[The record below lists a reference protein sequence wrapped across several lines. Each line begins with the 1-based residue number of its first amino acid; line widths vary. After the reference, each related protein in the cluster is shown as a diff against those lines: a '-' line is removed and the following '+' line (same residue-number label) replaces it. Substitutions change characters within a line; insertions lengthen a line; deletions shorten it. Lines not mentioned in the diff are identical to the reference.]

1 VTSLTGAVRETNVD
15 ALIVTPSFLP
25 GHGGIETYL
34 AGLCAELGS
43 RVAVLAPETRGG
55 EHLPRDLGFQ
65 TIGYPGSMVFP
76 GTDEL
81 RAIRA
86 AADLVGVDR
95 ILFGTPWPLI
105 LLGPRLARTGLR
117 YGTVVHGAE
126 MIAPSAVPV
135 LRHRLIGAM
144 LQADLLLPVSEYTE
158 ASLRRLFGGRNMPTT
173 AILRARIDFAR
184 FAKAAGGIDARRR
197 LGLIAT
203 DRIILT
209 LGRLVRRKGV
219 HRLIDAMP
227 RINEL
232 LPDAVLV
239 VVGTGPEERSLRK
252 RATRSGAKIV
262 FAGAVG
268 DEEAAALYDAA
279 DVFALAVSDRW
290 FGLEAE
296 GLGVVLLEA
305 SASGTP
311 CVTGVSGG
319 TTEAVANGETGF
331 VVDARDGSQLVD
343 RIAALLANPALNAE
357 MGRRAQ
363 EHVSSSFSNRELPG
377 PLTQW
382 LAGRYDSISTI
393 EKGAEYANPS
403 VGAKKQPRLKR
414 RGPYPK
420 RPREDRPQAKR
431 Y

>member
-1 VTSLTGAVRETNVD
+1 VTSLGEVVQEKNVD
-15 ALIVTPSFLP
+15 SLIVTPSFLP

-55 EHLPRDLGFQ
+55 EHLPRNLGYE
-65 TIGYPGSMVFP
+65 TIGYPGSMLYP
-76 GTDEL
+76 GTDVL
-81 RAIRA
+81 RAIEA
-86 AADLVGVDR
+86 AADSLGVDR
-95 ILFGTPWPLI
+95 ILLGTPWPLI
-105 LLGPRLARTGLR
+105 LLGPRLIRKGLR
-117 YGTVVHGAE
+117 YATVVHGAE

-135 LRHRLIGAM
+135 LRHRLIDAL
-144 LQADLLLPVSEYTE
+144 LQADLLLPVSAYTE
-158 ASLRRLFGGRNMPTT
+158 ASLQRLLRDRDMPPT
-173 AILRARIDFAR
+173 AILRARID
-184 FAKAAGGIDARRR
+184 AGPFPTGTGVDARSTLGVARR
-197 LGLIAT
+197 

-209 LGRLVRRKGV
+209 LGRLVKRKGV

-232 LPDAVLV
+232 NPDAVLV
-239 VVGTGPEERSLRK
+239 VAGAGPEERSLRIK
-252 RATRSGAKIV
+252 VARTGARVI
-262 FAGAVG
+262 FAGAVD

-279 DVFALAVSDRW
+279 DVFALAVSNRW

-319 TTEAVANGETGF
+319 TTEAVVDGETGF

-343 RIAALLANPALNAE
+343 RISALLANSALNAQL
-357 MGRRAQ
+357 GRRAR
-363 EHVSSSFSNRELPG
+363 EHVMNNFSNRELPG
-377 PLTQW
+377 ALTQW
-382 LAGRYDSISTI
+382 LAGRYDSVSTI
-393 EKGAEYANPS
+393 KRGAEYANPS
-403 VGAKKQPRLKR
+403 VGAGKQPRFKR
-414 RGPYPK
+414 RGPHPK
-420 RPREDRPQAKR
+420 GPREDRPQAKR

>member
-1 VTSLTGAVRETNVD
+1 VTSLSEAVQEKNVD

-55 EHLPRDLGFQ
+55 KHLPRDLGYE
-65 TIGYPGSMVFP
+65 TIGYPGSLLFP
-76 GTDEL
+76 GADVL
-81 RAIRA
+81 RAIEA
-86 AADLVGVDR
+86 AADSLGVDR

-105 LLGPRLARTGLR
+105 LLGPRILRTGLR
-117 YGTVVHGAE
+117 YATVVHGAE
-126 MIAPSAVPV
+126 MLAPSAVPV
-135 LRHRLIGAM
+135 LRRRLIGAM
-144 LQADLLLPVSEYTE
+144 LQADLLLPVSAYTE
-158 ASLRRLFGGRNMPTT
+158 ASLQRLLRGRDMPTT
-173 AILRARIDFAR
+173 AILRARIDFGR
-184 FAKAAGGIDARRR
+184 FPKVAGGVDARSR
-197 LGLIAT
+197 LGLAGS

-209 LGRLVRRKGV
+209 LGRLVKRKGV

-239 VVGTGPEERSLRK
+239 VAGAGPEERSLRN
-252 RATRSGAKIV
+252 RAARTEARIV
-262 FAGAVG
+262 FAGAV
-268 DEEAAALYDAA
+268 DHQEAAALYDTA

-296 GLGVVLLEA
+296 GLGLVLLEA

-319 TTEAVANGETGF
+319 TTEAVVDGETGF

-343 RIAALLANPALNAE
+343 RIAALLTNSALNGE
-357 MGRRAQ
+357 FGRRAR
-363 EHVSSSFSNRELPG
+363 EHVMSNFSNRELPD

-393 EKGAEYANPS
+393 KKGAEYANPS
-403 VGAKKQPRLKR
+403 VGTGKQPRLKR
-414 RGPYPK
+414 RGPHPK
-420 RPREDRPQAKR
+420 GPREDRPQAKR
-431 Y
+431 H